1 MRKERDEMEGNMREA
16 IVRVCEGLG
25 LPAGDSFSQDWAYEL
40 PEEFRTREF
49 FERYLRAYSTPGYG
63 PGEKHVLMQ
72 LILDVANDLLERE
85 EGLEGGTWE
94 KVVELLQA
102 DRQLHWDLI
111 EHWALMGEPLENAF
125 RLTSRIRVVRET
137 LIKQ

>member
-1 MRKERDEMEGNMREA
+1 MEGNRREA
-16 IVRVCEGLG
+16 IARVCQGLG

-63 PGEKHVLMQ
+63 PAEKHVLMQ
-72 LILDVANDLLERE
+72 LILDVANDLLEGE
-85 EGLEGGTWE
+85 EGLEGGAWE

-111 EHWALMGEPLENAF
+111 EHWTLVGEPPENVF
-125 RLTSRIRVVRET
+125 RLTSRIRTVREK
-137 LIKQ
+137 LIEQSGGAA